1 MGFEE
6 YVEMLLE
13 DEDLETVL
21 ERYNVTPMEA
31 LMKLYDTGMI
41 DEPSL
46 SNFESDANN
55 EEEQGYQ

>member
-1 MGFEE
+1 MNFEE